1 VKLVGAA
8 TASLGVLG
16 RALGRETS
24 PGAASTDRVVTYPFP
39 EGMPE
44 NKLFHIRVRAP
55 HGHWQNLMPYSLHVS
70 NVKFGRAALEE
81 TAVASFDFEGTAE
94 IEITYQGDPIRDVR
108 VRPLSLSI
116 HPEKSGN
123 TLRFQL
129 TAPANLSVEINGD
142 IFHNLQLFAGR
153 PEMQTAALGAA
164 NVRYFGP
171 GAHQLT
177 EEESQ
182 VKSGE
187 TVYLSGGAVVHGSL
201 LLDHVENVRILGRGL
216 LYKQEG
222 AIKVRF
228 SRAVEIDG
236 LVTNCNLQI
245 NQSEQVAIR
254 NTRSIRSGRWGD
266 GIDIFCSKNVTIDHA
281 FLRTS
286 DDCIA
291 IYGHRWEYD
300 GDTTD
305 VSISNCVLW
314 ADVAHP
320 VLIGTHGNTAK
331 PNTIERIHL
340 DNIDILD
347 QHEEQIDYQGCIAIN
362 AGDSNLVRDVEVANV
377 QVEEIRRGQL
387 VNLRVMFNSK
397 YNTSPGRGIEDIV
410 FRNLSYNG
418 SHANLSIIS
427 GYDDSR
433 AIKNV
438 RFENLVINGMVIT
451 DDMQGK
457 PAWYK
462 TGDIAG
468 MYVGEH
474 VKGLTFVAAQPKK
487 DG

>member
-1 VKLVGAA
+1 MKLVGAA
-8 TASLGVLG
+8 TASLGVPAK
-16 RALGRETS
+16 ALGSEIS
-24 PGAASTDRVVTYPFP
+24 PGGGAADRVVIHPFP

-44 NKLFHIRVRAP
+44 NKLFRIRVRP
-55 HGHWQNLMPYSLHVS
+55 PRGSWQNLMPYSLHVS
-70 NVKFGRAALEE
+70 NVKFGRASIEE
-81 TAVASFDFEGTAE
+81 TAVASFDFEETAE
-94 IEITYQGDPIRDVR
+94 IEITYQGDPIRDFR

-116 HPEKSGN
+116 HPENSGN

-129 TAPANLSVEINGD
+129 TAPANLSIEINGD
-142 IFHNLQLFAGR
+142 IFHNLHLFAGR
-153 PEMQTAALGAA
+153 PEVSSPAPGAA

-171 GAHQLT
+171 GAHHLT
-177 EEESQ
+177 EEQSH

-187 TVYLSGGAVVHGSL
+187 TVYLSGGAVVHGAF

-216 LYKQEG
+216 LYKLDG
-222 AIKVRF
+222 VSKVRF
-228 SRAVEIDG
+228 SRSVEIEG
-236 LVTNCNLQI
+236 IVTNCNLQI
-245 NQSEQVAIR
+245 DQSEQVTIR
-254 NTRSIRSGRWGD
+254 NTRSVRAGKWGD
-266 GIDIFCSKNVTIDHA
+266 GIDVFCSKNVTIDHA

-320 VLIGTHGNTAK
+320 VLIGTHGNSAK
-331 PNTIERIHL
+331 PNTIERIRL
-340 DNIDILD
+340 DNLDILD
-347 QHEEQIDYQGCIAIN
+347 QHEEQVDYQGCIAIN
-362 AGDSNLVRDVEVANV
+362 TGDSNLVRDVEVANV
-377 QVEEIRRGQL
+377 RVEDFRQGQL
-387 VNLRVMFNSK
+387 VNLRVMFNAK
-397 YNTSPGRGIEDIV
+397 FNTSPGRGIEDVV

-438 RFENLVINGMVIT
+438 RFENLVLNGTVVW
-451 DDMQGK
+451 DGMQDK

-468 MYVGEH
+468 IYVGEH
-474 VKGLTFVAAQPKK
+474 VKGLSFIAAQPK
-487 DG
+487 